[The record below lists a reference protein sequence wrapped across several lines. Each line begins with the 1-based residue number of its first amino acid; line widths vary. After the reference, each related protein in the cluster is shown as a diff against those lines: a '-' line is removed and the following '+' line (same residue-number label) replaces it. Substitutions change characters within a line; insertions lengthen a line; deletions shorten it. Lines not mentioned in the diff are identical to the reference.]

1 MDTYAP
7 EATVTPPRDYASAY
21 TTELVDQWQMANDLI
36 QVYVNQ
42 QKALIIKIRAQI
54 DVS

>member
-1 MDTYAP
+1 MPDDAP
-7 EATVTPPRDYASAY
+7 LTPNDYASAY

-42 QKALIIKIRAQI
+42 QKALIAKVRAQI
-54 DVS
+54 AVS